1 MSSIP
6 GAPEV
11 VYTFSSQSILDIN
24 RIRFWNKK
32 VRFNDVM
39 GEVQFHYNQKMNLN
53 IVSNI
58 FFQIYILFYISDQN
72 STYEPTQEEQADLE
86 LALEA
91 VDEQLKRMQQADS
104 TTDFLG
110 EFLANVDDL
119 CSSEEV
125 TTTTTS
131 NSGLMT

>member
-1 MSSIP
+1 LT
-6 GAPEV
+6 A
-11 VYTFSSQSILDIN
+11 L
-24 RIRFWNKK
+24 
-32 VRFNDVM
+32 
-39 GEVQFHYNQKMNLN
+39 NLY
-53 IVSNI
+53 
-58 FFQIYILFYISDQN
+58 FILFYISDQN